1 MQQSDPVRKIPRILL
16 LLTVALLL
24 VPAAPAFA
32 QAGNDDP
39 PATGGP
45 SGTGGNTPN
54 AGNMGGGTESPS
66 KSNDSGASGTV
77 LAVVGVGLLVVALA
91 ALAST
96 RRRDKRAEAGDPVPS
111 GDTPR
116 Y

>member
-1 MQQSDPVRKIPRILL
+1 MKMRRTLV

-32 QAGNDDP
+32 QAGNEDP

-54 AGNMGGGTESPS
+54 AGNTGGGTESPS
-66 KSNDSGASGTV
+66 RGNDSGASGTV
-77 LAVVGVGLLVVALA
+77 LAVVGLGLLVVAVA
-91 ALAST
+91 VLAST
-96 RRRDKRAEAGDPVPS
+96 RRRERRAEAGDPVPS

>member
-1 MQQSDPVRKIPRILL
+1 MKIRRVLV

-24 VPAAPAFA
+24 VPAGPAFA
-32 QAGNDDP
+32 QAANEDP

-54 AGNMGGGTESPS
+54 AGNTGGGTESPS
-66 KSNDSGASGTV
+66 KGNDSGASGTV
-77 LAVVGVGLLVVALA
+77 LAVIGVGLAVVAVA